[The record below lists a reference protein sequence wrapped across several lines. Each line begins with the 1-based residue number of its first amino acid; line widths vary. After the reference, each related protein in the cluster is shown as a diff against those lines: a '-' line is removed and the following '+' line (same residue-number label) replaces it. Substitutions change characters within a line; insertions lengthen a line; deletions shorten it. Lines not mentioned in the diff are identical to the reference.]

1 MTATSESDDWES
13 LLDSG
18 QLDANIKK
26 LTILQRPQTSTIT
39 APAPVSNQINV
50 ICEDDPR
57 AQFKPTEPVIKIMK
71 RPDIVKQNN
80 AQVKPKAEQ
89 KSLKQ
94 REQEYAEARQRILG
108 QSEGGEESVS
118 NQTKSPA
125 RLTGAQGQGGPGGK
139 QTNNGV
145 ARTPRGPPP
154 DGSRGFSNRWPA
166 SNQFYMNL
174 VLTYSLNAHENFKHK
189 ITWFIV
195 TQVTYADG

>member
-26 LTILQRPQTSTIT
+26 LTILQRPKTGSIT
-39 APAPVSNQINV
+39 ESGAPNTPVNV
-50 ICEDDPR
+50 ICGDDPR
-57 AQFKPTEPVIKIMK
+57 AQFRPTEPVIKIMK

-80 AQVKPKAEQ
+80 AQVKPKVEQ

-94 REQEYAEARQRILG
+94 REQEYAEAHQRILG

-118 NQTKSPA
+118 NHTKSPA
-125 RLTGAQGQGGPGGK
+125 RVTGAQGQGGPGGK

-145 ARTPRGPPP
+145 ARPPRGPPP
-154 DGSRGFSNRWPA
+154 DGSRGFSNR
-166 SNQFYMNL
+166 
-174 VLTYSLNAHENFKHK
+174 
-189 ITWFIV
+189 
-195 TQVTYADG
+195 

>member
-89 KSLKQ
+89 KSP
-94 REQEYAEARQRILG
+94 
-108 QSEGGEESVS
+108 
-118 NQTKSPA
+118 QT
-125 RLTGAQGQGGPGGK
+125 T
-139 QTNNGV
+139 
-145 ARTPRGPPP
+145 
-154 DGSRGFSNRWPA
+154 
-166 SNQFYMNL
+166 QFL
-174 VLTYSLNAHENFKHK
+174 LTYPWYSMSTRQVAVFENN
-189 ITWFIV
+189 
-195 TQVTYADG
+195 